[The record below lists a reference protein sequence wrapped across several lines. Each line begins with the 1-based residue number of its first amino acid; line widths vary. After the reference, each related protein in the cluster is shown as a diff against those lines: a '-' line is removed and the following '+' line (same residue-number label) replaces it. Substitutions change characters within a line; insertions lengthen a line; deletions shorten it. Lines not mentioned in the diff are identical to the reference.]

1 MANEN
6 KICIIYWGLIR
17 GFRFDYTFNS
27 HKQYLY
33 DNFKNNNIDFDVY
46 LVTNNIEYNEI
57 NVDKIPNLKT
67 LKIID
72 VDEIHN
78 LEYYKN
84 AYKNINFTT
93 NGWSDYFHTNL
104 LTVYCNKQQLI
115 NCIPG
120 DYKKYISMD
129 IGQIV
134 NKFDISLVK
143 SKHNFSSSFET
154 SSVIN
159 PRILIGSYNC
169 IYAEMNKFNEILTY
183 NKTVHFLNPECF
195 LVYYFKSKFVDIIQT
210 DLVEVLRI
218 RGDGTNQNGIGFF
231 ECH

>member
-78 LEYYKN
+78 LEDYKN
-84 AYKNINFTT
+84 AYKNIGSGLSAFGENSASCNTGNCVTALGYNAGYNPSLNTGNCLSGQFIVGNNTLPSYLNYAT
-93 NGWSDYFHTNL
+93 ASASI
-104 LTVYCNKQQLI
+104 TVVAGAVACNTYLFYNQA
-115 NCIPG
+115 NCSI
-120 DYKKYISMD
+120 
-129 IGQIV
+129 
-134 NKFDISLVK
+134 
-143 SKHNFSSSFET
+143 E
-154 SSVIN
+154 
-159 PRILIGSYNC
+159 
-169 IYAEMNKFNEILTY
+169 A
-183 NKTVHFLNPECF
+183 
-195 LVYYFKSKFVDIIQT
+195 
-210 DLVEVLRI
+210 I
-218 RGDGTNQNGIGFF
+218 RL
-231 ECH
+231 